1 MSKERIETNPHKFWM
16 TTCGLD
22 TYGRSKRY
30 ARVDTPWNAFTHD
43 RTGLVNA
50 IWVDRVVSVYDA
62 EKGLNRRFVILG
74 AKVGSWQGPA
84 VSHGEEAQRNLEI
97 ARAERIPVYGFE
109 VEPKDPF
116 SGRRDRVI
124 AHFWLDRVH
133 LLHPV
138 YGISGMDL
146 KERLQID
153 SAFRAHIKN
162 SDVEDMLRTG
172 YLFELLEPRG
182 DVPGVAQDG
191 FEEDDLDAEP
201 DRLGWTEETARRI
214 LPVLIEHVL
223 RQRDD
228 VLVPLTYKELAQ
240 RIGRFDKNGRPWSR
254 GLGRVLSR
262 VTSLINA
269 AAVRMMDRP
278 PFLTTI
284 VVLSHGQYKGLPSH
298 GIKGTWRGYDLLNAA
313 DKRAKVTNEYSKILE
328 FGSRW
333 LEVLRLTG
341 LEMASVEIEAGV
353 ANSSSG
359 GAVGWGGGESPQ
371 HKALKE
377 YVASHPAQF
386 GAGPDWFVEQEH
398 DLRSGDV
405 IDVVF
410 KSEHLWIGVEVKS
423 RISDGGPLDYERG
436 VYQAI
441 KYAAVLEAQ
450 ARADRPVNPPE
461 VRVILAV
468 ETVLPSEWRQL
479 AIDLS
484 VEFMERVSSARKR
497 SSLVKSKVCR

>member
-22 TYGRSKRY
+22 TYGRSKDH
-30 ARVDTPWNAFTHD
+30 ARLDTPWNAFTED
-43 RTGLVNA
+43 KTGLVNS
-50 IWVDRVVSVYDA
+50 IWVDRVVSVFDT
-62 EKGLNRRFVILG
+62 EKGHERQFVILG
-74 AKVGSWQGPA
+74 AKVSSWKGLA
-84 VSHGEEAQRNLEI
+84 VKHGEEAQRNLEI
-97 ARAERIPVYGFE
+97 ARAARIPVYGFE
-109 VEPKDPF
+109 VEPKDPS
-116 SGRRDRVI
+116 SGRDDRGI
-124 AHFWLDRVH
+124 KHFWLDRVH

-146 KERLQID
+146 KDRLQID
-153 SAFRAHIKN
+153 SAFREHIQN
-162 SDVEDMLRTG
+162 SDVEDMLSTG
-172 YLFELLEPRG
+172 HLFELLEPRG
-182 DVPGVAQDG
+182 DVPGAAQDG

-201 DRLGWTEETARRI
+201 ESLGWIEETARKI
-214 LPVLIEHVL
+214 LPVLVEHVL

-240 RIGRFDKNGRPWSR
+240 RIGRFDKNGRPWPR
-254 GLGRVLSR
+254 GLGKVLGR
-262 VTSLINA
+262 VTSLISA
-269 AAVRMMDRP
+269 AAVRMMDSP

-284 VVLSHGQYKGLPSH
+284 VVLSQGQYKGLPSH
-298 GIKGTWRGYDLLNAA
+298 GIKGTWMGYDLLNAA

-341 LEMASVEIEAGV
+341 LEVASVEIEASVG
-353 ANSSSG
+353 NSSSG
-359 GAVGWGGGESPQ
+359 GGGGWGGGESAQ

-377 YVASHPAQF
+377 YVVTHPEQF
-386 GAGPDWFVEQEH
+386 GAGPDWFVEPEH

-423 RISDGGPLDYERG
+423 RISDGGPIDYERG

-450 ARADRPVNPPE
+450 ARVDHPGNPPA
-461 VRVILAV
+461 VRIILAV
-468 ETVLPSEWRQL
+468 ETVLPLKSRQL
-479 AIDLS
+479 AIDLG
-484 VEFMERVSSARKR
+484 VEYLERVSSA
-497 SSLVKSKVCR
+497 S

>member
-1 MSKERIETNPHKFWM
+1 M
-16 TTCGLD
+16 
-22 TYGRSKRY
+22 
-30 ARVDTPWNAFTHD
+30 DTPWNAFTQD
-43 RTGLVNA
+43 RTALVNS
-50 IWVDRVVSVYDA
+50 IWVDSVVSVFDT
-62 EKGLNRRFVILG
+62 EKGLDRRFVLLG
-74 AKVGSWQGPA
+74 AKVGSWKGLA
-84 VSHGEEAQRNLEI
+84 VKHGEEAQGNLEI
-97 ARAERIPVYGFE
+97 ARAGRIPVYGFE
-109 VEPKDPF
+109 VEPKDPS
-116 SGRRDRVI
+116 SGRADRGI

-133 LLHPV
+133 LLRPV

-153 SAFRAHIKN
+153 SAFREHIQN

-172 YLFELLEPRG
+172 YLFELFEPRG
-182 DVPGVAQDG
+182 EVPGAAQDG

-201 DRLGWTEETARRI
+201 ESGGWTEETARKI

-223 RQRDD
+223 KQRDD

-240 RIGRFDKNGRPWSR
+240 WIGRFDKNGRPWPR
-254 GLGRVLSR
+254 GLGRVLGR
-262 VTSLINA
+262 VTSLIGA
-269 AAVRMMDRP
+269 AAVKMVDSP

-298 GIKGTWRGYDLLNAA
+298 GIKGTWMGYDLLNAA

-341 LEMASVEIEAGV
+341 LKPASVEIEASVG
-353 ANSSSG
+353 NSSSG
-359 GAVGWGGGESPQ
+359 GAGGWGGGESVQ

-377 YVASHPAQF
+377 YVVTHPEQF
-386 GAGPDWFVEQEH
+386 GAGHDWFVEPEH

-410 KSEHLWIGVEVKS
+410 KSEHFWIGVEVKS
-423 RISDGGPLDYERG
+423 RISDGWPTDYERG
-436 VYQAI
+436 VYQVV

-450 ARADRPVNPPE
+450 ARVDYPGNPPE
-461 VRVILAV
+461 VRVILAL
-468 ETVLPSEWRQL
+468 ETVLPSEYRQL
-479 AIDLS
+479 AIDLR
-484 VEFMERVSSARKR
+484 VEYVEGVSSI
-497 SSLVKSKVCR
+497 S